1 MNKTLKT
8 FLVKVLI
15 IMAVL
20 VVVDQGVGVA
30 YKWLRGEALERNPYK
45 ENQKLAFMAEKINTD
60 VVIVGASDASHHYIS
75 KMIEDSIGMSVYN
88 CGQDGC
94 FFIYQNCAI
103 NLMIERYSPK
113 VIIWEMMED
122 CLSGDITSNHEY
134 QSINLLYPY
143 YSNDYCHK
151 VINEKDKY
159 QRYRMLSMMYRNN
172 SYLRRYIFSLIKSKS
187 SNDSAG
193 YEPLFSAVDNYP
205 SMLIEKDIHQDIN
218 ENKVKM
224 LTKTIENC
232 RNKGVKLVLASSPGF
247 TDGTVFSS
255 LQFKKLEEVAADYQL
270 PFIEYYKRQDLFRDS
285 TLFKDVSHL
294 NDKGARVWMSYFIPE
309 LKGTL

>member
-1 MNKTLKT
+1 MT
-8 FLVKVLI
+8 FLVKVLM

-30 YKWLRGEALERNPYK
+30 YNWLRGEALERNPYNAGMK
-45 ENQKLAFMAEKINTD
+45 TAFMAEKVNTD

-75 KMIEDSIGMSVYN
+75 SMIQDSIGMSVYN
-88 CGQDGC
+88 CGKDGS
-94 FFIYQNCAI
+94 FFVYQNCMI
-103 NLMIERYSPK
+103 NLMLERYSPK

-159 QRYRMLSMMYRNN
+159 QRFRMLSQMYRNN
-172 SYLRRYIFSLIKSKS
+172 SMLLSICKSLVTTQKNDLGYYPIANSGYVYPTMLRQEIQQ
-187 SNDSAG
+187 N
-193 YEPLFSAVDNYP
+193 V
-205 SMLIEKDIHQDIN
+205 N
-218 ENKVKM
+218 EDKVEM